1 MASDFST
8 GKDGVRVVTH
18 LINNVYETG
27 ERPKYFSAFT
37 MIALKKE
44 PKATKCIDHCTVS
57 LIAHTAKIVLSILQI
72 RMERKIEN
80 VLREN

>member
-1 MASDFST
+1 MMASDFST

-37 MIALKKE
+37 MIALKKR
-44 PKATKCIDHCTVS
+44 
-57 LIAHTAKIVLSILQI
+57 AKSYK
-72 RMERKIEN
+72 MY
-80 VLREN
+80 